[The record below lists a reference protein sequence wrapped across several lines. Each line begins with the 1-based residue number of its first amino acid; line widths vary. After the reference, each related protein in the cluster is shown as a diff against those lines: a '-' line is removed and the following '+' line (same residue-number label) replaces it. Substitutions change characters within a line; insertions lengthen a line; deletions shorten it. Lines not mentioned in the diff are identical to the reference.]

1 MTAARFHFVRVSGNR
16 KTGPIPVTSTSE
28 ETCPPECGLFREC
41 YGKSGHLLMHWRK
54 YTAAGAPGPAAGL
67 TVDELC
73 AHVRTIPARALW
85 RHNVVGD
92 LPGNGPDI
100 DAAALAKIA
109 RANRNRRG
117 FTYTHKPATPENLK
131 AIRAATRAGFTINL
145 SADNAAHADQLAAHG
160 LPVVVVIP
168 AAAPKVTRTP
178 RGRKVIQCPAE
189 NSDRIT
195 CANCGLC
202 ALANRNYLI
211 GFKPKGARRSRV
223 DSIAKGNQGND

>member
-1 MTAARFHFVRVSGNR
+1 MITTRFHFVRVSGNR
-16 KTGPIPVTSTSE
+16 KTGPIPVTSTSA

-41 YGKSGHLLMHWRK
+41 YGKFGHLLAHWRK
-54 YTAAGAPGPAAGL
+54 YTAANAPGPAAGL
-67 TVDELC
+67 TIDELC
-73 AHVRTIPARALW
+73 AHVRTIPGGSLW

-92 LPGNGPDI
+92 LPGIGADI
-100 DAAALAKIA
+100 DAAALSKMV
-109 RANRNRRG
+109 RANRGRRG
-117 FTYTHKPATPENLK
+117 FTYTHKPATPENLA

-145 SADNAAHADQLAAHG
+145 SADNAAQADQLAAHG
-160 LPVVVVIP
+160 LPVTVVIP
-168 AAAPKVTRTP
+168 AAAPKVSRTP

-211 GFKPKGARRSRV
+211 GFKPKGTKRRAV
-223 DSIAKGNQGND
+223 DAIAKGNQDND